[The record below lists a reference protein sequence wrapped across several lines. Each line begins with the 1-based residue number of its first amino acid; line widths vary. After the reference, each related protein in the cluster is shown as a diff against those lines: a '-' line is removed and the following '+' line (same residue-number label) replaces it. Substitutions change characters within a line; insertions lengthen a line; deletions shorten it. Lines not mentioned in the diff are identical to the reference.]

1 MSDFPVTDPTEPLA
15 VGAANDPTVQAAL
28 RRSDRY
34 LQEFIEQLSICPYAK
49 QCREQG
55 RLYRGVFLQVQPSPQ
70 AVANFLLSLDPER
83 LYEIGLLL
91 FPNFAGEGKVGESH
105 PFERFVSDVRNQY
118 GKLRKPPAFFIVAFH
133 PQMPSNLSNP
143 DVAVRFMRRSP
154 DPTIQLVRPE
164 VIDAVRNPHHNRDEL
179 STAIAEMGLR
189 TVRSHGVEKIT
200 DALANI
206 HQHERPV
213 DKL

>member
-1 MSDFPVTDPTEPLA
+1 MTASPATGPTGTLS
-15 VGAANDPTVQAAL
+15 VGAEADPDVQAAL
-28 RRSDRY
+28 RRNDRY
-34 LQEFIEQLSICPYAK
+34 LQEFIEPLTICPYAK
-49 QCREQG
+49 TCREQG
-55 RLYRGVFLQVQPSPQ
+55 RLYRGVFLQVQPHAL
-70 AVANFLLSLDPER
+70 AVAEFLLSLDPDR

-91 FPNFAGEGKVGESH
+91 FPNFAGIGQVGPSL
-105 PFERFVSDVRNQY
+105 PFERFVTDVRNQY
-118 GKLRKPPAFFIVAFH
+118 TRLRKPPAFFIVAFH
-133 PQMPSNLSNP
+133 PHLPSNLSNP